1 MAFKL
6 GTKGTW
12 PLFIIVAIILGAVVV
27 NTSNEPSQT
36 RQSNTTG
43 TANDI
48 SGDNSEEA
56 LKTVSS
62 QYLAQE
68 QKTKQL
74 QNELQVLKDQIKNEN
89 TSDAPRSESRLEA
102 ILAEEMQRVRG
113 EIGKLNE
120 RVTNTTNTTNNTY
133 ADQAN
138 DTEPSNPNGAYS
150 GYVLNNSDLS
160 GLGWDD
166 QNNNRN
172 NDESRL
178 AMSRIPGYASIVPLT
193 DNVPSTLSTA
203 STVDVQSTRQTE
215 VTEESPSPIK
225 TIPAR
230 STLLGAKAMTAL
242 IGRVPISGRLEDPYP
257 VKLIVGSN
265 NLAANGHSIHGLDG
279 IIFDGVAKGDWNL
292 GCVSV
297 NIVGGTYIFDDGRIQ
312 HLTSSTG
319 NAIDAATSAE
329 SRSNIGYI
337 SNPQGVPCI
346 PGKRITDAH
355 KQAAFLAL
363 LSYGSGR
370 FRGRSQS
377 ETTNITSGTAGT
389 STSSV
394 TGDASAFETNAAVAD
409 SIDTVSRI
417 YQERIQTTTDA
428 VVAEAGQEVAI
439 HITHDLYIDY
449 QPTARRLQYVNSQ
462 NTVYQPTRLD

>member
-1 MAFKL
+1 MASKL

-12 PLFIIVAIILGAVVV
+12 PLFIIVAVILGAVVI
-27 NTSNEPSQT
+27 NTSNSPSQQSQST
-36 RQSNTTG
+36 PTSNT
-43 TANDI
+43 NDI

-62 QYLAQE
+62 QYLALE
-68 QKTKQL
+68 QKTRKLESELQL
-74 QNELQVLKDQIKNEN
+74 QRDQAKREN
-89 TSDAPRSESRLEA
+89 TTDTSQESESRLEA
-102 ILAEEMQRVRG
+102 ILAEEIQRVRG
-113 EIGKLNE
+113 EIGKLND
-120 RVTNTTNTTNNTY
+120 RVTNTTSNTSVNNT
-133 ADQAN
+133 N
-138 DTEPSNPNGAYS
+138 DSPQTNKNGAFS
-150 GYVLNNSDLS
+150 GYILNGDDLA

-166 QNNNRN
+166 QNNNRNN

-193 DNVPSTLSTA
+193 DKVPSTLSAT
-203 STVDVQSTRQTE
+203 STVEAQNTLQPDVAEQQPST
-215 VTEESPSPIK
+215 VK

-242 IGRVPISGRLEDPYP
+242 IGRVPVSGRLEDPYP

-265 NLAANGHSIHGLDG
+265 NLASNGHSIHGLDG

-297 NIVGGTYIFDDGRIQ
+297 NIIGGTYIFDDGRIQ

-319 NAIDAATSAE
+319 NSIDAATSAD
-329 SRSNIGYI
+329 SGSSIGYI

-355 KQAAFLAL
+355 KQASLLAL

-377 ETTNITSGTAGT
+377 ETTSIASGTAGT

-394 TGDASAFETNAAVAD
+394 TGDASAFEANAAVAD

-462 NTVYQPTRLD
+462 HSVYQPTRLD

>member
-12 PLFIIVAIILGAVVV
+12 PLFIIVAVILGVVVV
-27 NTSNEPSQT
+27 NTSNKPSQ
-36 RQSNTTG
+36 QSQPTPTG
-43 TANDI
+43 TTSDI

-68 QKTKQL
+68 QKTKHL

-89 TSDAPRSESRLEA
+89 TSDTPRSESRLEA
-102 ILAEEMQRVRG
+102 ILAEEIQRVRG
-113 EIGKLNE
+113 EIGKLND
-120 RVTNTTNTTNNTY
+120 RVSNTTSNTY
-133 ADQAN
+133 IDQA
-138 DTEPSNPNGAYS
+138 DDAAPANPNGAYS

-166 QNNNRN
+166 QDNNRN
-172 NDESRL
+172 NDEFRL
-178 AMSRIPGYASIVPLT
+178 AISRIPGYASIVPLT
-193 DNVPSTLSTA
+193 DKMPSTLSAA
-203 STVDVQSTRQTE
+203 SPIDTQRTSQLE
-215 VTEESPSPIK
+215 ATEEEQSSPVK

-265 NLAANGHSIHGLDG
+265 NLASNGHSIHGLDG

-297 NIVGGTYIFDDGRIQ
+297 NIIGGTYIFDDGRIQ

-319 NAIDAATSAE
+319 NSIDAATSAE
-329 SRSNIGYI
+329 SGSNIGYI

-355 KQAAFLAL
+355 KQASLLAL
-363 LSYGSGR
+363 LSYGSGL

-377 ETTNITSGTAGT
+377 ETTNIASGIAGT

-417 YQERIQTTTDA
+417 YQERIQTTTDV